1 MIESINKA
9 LCSHEYKLI
18 SVNTTDSLTREKCVE
33 CGKIRQRDANKIYL
47 EQPEPKKNTAV

>member
-1 MIESINKA
+1 MIKSINEA
-9 LCSHEYKLI
+9 LCSHEYELI